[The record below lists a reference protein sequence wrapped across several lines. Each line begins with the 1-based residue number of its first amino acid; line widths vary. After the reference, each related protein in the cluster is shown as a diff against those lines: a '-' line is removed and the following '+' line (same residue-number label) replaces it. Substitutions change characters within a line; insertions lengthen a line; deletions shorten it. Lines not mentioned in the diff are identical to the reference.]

1 MRVIII
7 AFLLAATSI
16 ANATEAHVV
25 RDERGFKLQVDG
37 KDLLVRGM
45 NWGYS
50 PIGTNYTYSLWA
62 QPDDFVERVL
72 TRDMELLRAMGV
84 NMIRQGPDIPPR
96 WVEWIHTRYGIYTM
110 INHTMGRYGATI
122 DGVWIPQINYADPHH
137 RAALVADIVATVEK
151 YRNTPGVA
159 IWLLGN

>member
-1 MRVIII
+1 MRLAII
-7 AFLLAATSI
+7 LLALVFIFGATAGI
-16 ANATEAHVV
+16 AHATEARVV
-25 RDERGFKLQVDG
+25 SDERGYKLQVDG

-62 QPDDFVERVL
+62 QPDAFVERAL
-72 TRDMELLRAMGV
+72 RRDMELLRAMGI

-96 WVEWIHTRYGIYTM
+96 WVTWIHANYGIYTM

-122 DGVWIPQINYADPHH
+122 DGVWIAQIDYSNTSQ
-137 RAALVADIVATVEK
+137 RAALVADIVTTV
-151 YRNTPGVA
+151 
-159 IWLLGN
+159 